1 MNAVTIFCMI
11 GITLI
16 GAFGSFF
23 LKQGSNRLENTLQ
36 SFITNKNLMVGIGLY
51 VLSTGLYIVLLKKVD
66 LSLLYPLTSLSYVWV
81 IILSK
86 IMLKEHVGKHK
97 LAGTALI
104 ICGIIIL
111 AH

>member
-1 MNAVTIFCMI
+1 MNAATLFCMV

-23 LKQGSNRLENTLQ
+23 LKLGSSNLKNTVV
-36 SFITNKNLMVGIGLY
+36 SFILNRNLIIGIGLY
-51 VLSTGLYIVLLKKVD
+51 TISTGLYIVLLKKAD

-86 IMLKEHVGKHK
+86 ILLKEHIGKNK
-97 LAGTALI
+97 IAGTTLI
-104 ICGIIIL
+104 ICGILIL
-111 AH
+111 AY